1 MYIILYY
8 LIGSC
13 LFYMA
18 IRVRENESL
27 DKALYRFKQD
37 CKNSGIYEELRK
49 REAYQSPSVKRKKKS
64 ENARKR
70 DSRKYRYDD

>member
-1 MYIILYY
+1 
-8 LIGSC
+8 
-13 LFYMA
+13 MA
-18 IRVRENESL
+18 IHVRENESL

-37 CKNSGIYEELRK
+37 CNKNGIYNEIRK

-70 DSRKYRYDD
+70 DSKRNRWDD